1 MPKTYKGVGCLTGR
15 SLVFNSSDIRAVVPV
30 DDTAKITSQK
40 ERHPSMSNI
49 SEIRGRQVL
58 DSRGNPTVEAEVRLA
73 DGSLGRAIVPSGAS
87 TGEHEAV
94 ELRDGDNQTYLG
106 KGVLKAVENVNGEI
120 ADALANFDAADQR
133 TLDQKMIEL
142 DGTENKGRL
151 GANAILAVSMA
162 AARAAAN
169 GYELPLYRYL
179 GGAGANTLPTP
190 MMNILNGGAHADNN
204 VDFQEF
210 MVMPVG
216 AESFSEAL
224 RWGVEVFHTLKG
236 VLKKRGYNTAV
247 GDEGGF
253 APSVKSNVEAI
264 EVVLEAIQQAGYKP
278 GEEIAIALDPA
289 ASEFF
294 QDGKYVFTKSDKSS
308 KSSEDMVRFWAK
320 WVDDYPIVS
329 LEDGLAENDWE
340 GWQNLTKELG
350 GKIQL
355 VGDDIFVTNISFLQE
370 GIDKHVANSILIKVN
385 QIGTVSETLDAID
398 LARRN
403 GYTSVISHRSGETE
417 DTFIADLAVA
427 TGAGQIKTGSASRTD
442 RVAKYN
448 QLLRIEEELG
458 NGARF
463 LGLKALNYK
472 GYLT

>member
-1 MPKTYKGVGCLTGR
+1 LGKTYTGEGYLTGR
-15 SLVFNSSDIRAVVPV
+15 TVSFSSSINREI
-30 DDTAKITSQK
+30 TAYSYTRTAI
-40 ERHPSMSNI
+40 MNI
-49 SEIRGRQVL
+49 SEIFAREVL
-58 DSRGNPTVEAEVRLA
+58 DSRGNPTVEAEVLLA
-73 DGSLGRAIVPSGAS
+73 TGKSGRAIVPSGAS

-94 ELRDGDNQTYLG
+94 ELRDGDKSRYLG

-120 ADALANFDAADQR
+120 ADALANMDASDQR
-133 TLDQKMIEL
+133 ALDTRMIEL

-162 AARAAAN
+162 AARAAASEF
-169 GYELPLYRYL
+169 GMPLYRYL
-179 GGAGANTLPTP
+179 GGAGANVLPTP

-216 AESFSEAL
+216 AESFSEGL
-224 RWGVEVFHTLKG
+224 RWGVEVFHTLKS

-253 APSVKSNVEAI
+253 APSLKSNVEAI

-289 ASEFF
+289 ASEFY
-294 QDGKYVFTKSDKSS
+294 QDGKYVFKKSDKSA

-320 WVDDYPIVS
+320 WANDYPIVS
-329 LEDGLAENDWE
+329 LEDGLSENDWD

-355 VGDDIFVTNISFLQE
+355 VGDDIFVTNIKILGE
-370 GIDKHVANSILIKVN
+370 GIEKGVANSILIKLN

-403 GYTSVISHRSGETE
+403 GYTSVISHRSGESE

-442 RVAKYN
+442 RIAKYN
-448 QLLRIEEELG
+448 QLLRIEEALADS
-458 NGARF
+458 ARY

-472 GYLT
+472 G

>member
-1 MPKTYKGVGCLTGR
+1 MARTYNGTGYLTGR
-15 SLVFNSSDIRAVVPV
+15 RLTFEPDNPNVREN
-30 DDTAKITSQK
+30 DDSTITSLTK
-40 ERHPSMSNI
+40 DARMPMMNI
-49 SEIRGRQVL
+49 GDIHAREVL
-58 DSRGNPTVEAEVRLA
+58 DSRGNPTVEAEVILA
-73 DGSLGRAIVPSGAS
+73 DGTSGRAIVPSGAS

-94 ELRDGDNQTYLG
+94 ELRDGDNQRFLG
-106 KGVLKAVENVNGEI
+106 KGVLKAVENVNSEI
-120 ADALANFDAADQR
+120 ADALANFDASDQR
-133 TLDQKMIEL
+133 ALDQKMIEL

-162 AARAAAN
+162 AARASAVAF
-169 GYELPLYRYL
+169 GLPLYRYL
-179 GGAGANTLPTP
+179 GGAAANTLPVP

-289 ASEFF
+289 ASEFYK
-294 QDGKYVFTKSDKSS
+294 DGKYIFKKSDKSA
-308 KSSEDMVRFWAK
+308 KSSEEMVRYWAK
-320 WVDDYPIVS
+320 WANDYPIVS
-329 LEDGLAENDWE
+329 LEDGLAEDDWD
-340 GWQNLTKELG
+340 GWVLLTKELG

-355 VGDDIFVTNISFLQE
+355 VGDDLFVTNVERLQE
-370 GIDKHVANSILIKVN
+370 GIDKRVANSILIKVN

-403 GYTSVISHRSGETE
+403 GYASVISHRSGESE

-442 RVAKYN
+442 RIAKYN

-458 NGARF
+458 GAARF
-463 LGLKALNYK
+463 LGLNALNYK
-472 GYLT
+472 RE